1 MADDK
6 KDNRFTLLV
15 KYNILK
21 QYIDTYIISSIPKVH
36 NDIRIH
42 LIDEVYKLYEY
53 ICYASYTKGN
63 VRLKYLVDIQVRLSL
78 IDMLLNSM
86 RDSYMKKKI
95 DKAISLVNDIKN
107 IIYGWKFNEEKAK

>member
-1 MADDK
+1 MANDTR
-6 KDNRFTLLV
+6 DNKFTLLG

-21 QYIDTYIISSIPKVH
+21 EYIDTYIISSIPKVH

-63 VRLKYLVDIQVRLSL
+63 VRVKYLVDVQVRLSL

-86 RDSYMKKKI
+86 RDTDMKKKI
-95 DKAISLVNDIKN
+95 DKCLSLVNDIKN